1 MFSGGSLIFS
11 LVGLFAVLFVVF
23 LAWEIFWVL
32 VIFLAETITM
42 YLKSLLVFLFIFSKE
57 LLKKESSK

>member
-32 VIFLAETITM
+32 VIFLAETLTM
-42 YLKSLLVFLFIFSKE
+42 YLKSSLAFIFLFSKE
-57 LLKKESSK
+57 LFKKEGSK